1 MFQINLVSGG
11 GFPAAEGTSLTD
23 AAIEAGITLP
33 YSCKTG
39 RCATCRVKVVS
50 GKTAV
55 MRQEF
60 DLTDAERDDGWIL
73 GCCRAAVSD
82 LEIDVEDLT
91 RLDLPKAK
99 TLPCRVES
107 IEDVAPDVRKFVL
120 RLPPFANFSYRPGQ
134 YVKIIGPGG
143 HRRSYS
149 LANVDAQKGHLTVH
163 VRKVPGGTLSAY
175 WFGAVKK
182 NDLLRVNGPLGTF
195 VLRDVAGRDLVF
207 LATGTGIAPIVAM
220 LEQVVTLPSD
230 VAPKSVRVIWG
241 GRVPA
246 DLYLD
251 PKTICPG
258 SFYTPTLSRGPS
270 EWAGA
275 RGYVQDVLIASDVEL
290 CEARVYACGS
300 ESMIRAAKRKLLDA
314 GLPPKAFHSDA
325 FLQSA
330 PSELK

>member
-1 MFQINLVSGG
+1 MFHINLVSGG
-11 GFPAAEGTSLTD
+11 GFPAAEGTILTD
-23 AAIEAGITLP
+23 AAIEAGMTLP

-39 RCATCRVKVVS
+39 RCGTCRMRVVS
-50 GKTAV
+50 GTTAV
-55 MRQEF
+55 VQDEF
-60 DLTDAERDDGWIL
+60 DLTDAERADGWIF

-82 LEIDVEDLT
+82 LEIDVEVLT
-91 RLDLPKAK
+91 GLDLPTPK

-120 RLPPFANFSYRPGQ
+120 RLPPSANFSYLPGQ
-134 YVKIIGPGG
+134 YVNIIGPGG

-149 LANVDAQKGHLTVH
+149 LARVDAQKGHLTVH
-163 VRKVPGGTLSAY
+163 VRKVRGGSLSTY

-182 NDLLRVNGPLGTF
+182 NDLLRVLGPLGTF
-195 VLRDVAGRDLVF
+195 ILRDVAGRDLVF

-251 PKTICPG
+251 PKTICPELL
-258 SFYTPTLSRGPS
+258 YTPTLSRAPS

-275 RGYVQDVLIASDVEL
+275 RGYVQDVLITSDVEL

-300 ESMIRAAKRKLLDA
+300 ETMIYAAKTKLLDA
-314 GLPPKAFHSDA
+314 GLPPKAFYSDA

-330 PSELK
+330 PSALK